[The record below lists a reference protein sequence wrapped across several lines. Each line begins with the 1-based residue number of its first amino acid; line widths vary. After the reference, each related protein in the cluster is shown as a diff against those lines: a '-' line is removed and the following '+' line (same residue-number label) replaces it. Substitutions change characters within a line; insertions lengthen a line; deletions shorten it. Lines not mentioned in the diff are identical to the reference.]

1 MSIFGIDTAY
11 YIDIIRNHWKGEVVK
26 SINVNHKERLTSY
39 KHSKALRHK
48 TRVRDKNQKL

>member
-11 YIDIIRNHWKGEVVK
+11 YIDIIRLHFKGEAK

-39 KHSKALRHK
+39 KRSKALRHK
-48 TRVRDKNQKL
+48 TRVRDKN

>member
-48 TRVRDKNQKL
+48 TRVRDKN